1 MRYLQTEWQRNERD
15 RIQWELERAE
25 MKTKISRLEGEKRA
39 LQLQIE
45 NYLKKISLLETSL
58 GVQGATDSYDEAR
71 IKYEKLVNSSPEDG
85 LDLTPLINS
94 RKYLEK
100 CIQDVSLLLQSAS
113 TLYTED
119 SQSYQ
124 SASAG
129 AGAGLQLSNLSFN
142 DGLGSVSVSPQGP
155 SSSSNSVNT
164 GGSSGSSQNFNGNA
178 GLPLPPLPP
187 PPAPRSKDKK
197 SAAADGA
204 DHQENTQPSMDSFSS
219 QYTSVIPAFKLRHTV
234 RQNDSIRT
242 VEFID
247 RDSFLV
253 ANDAGNIQLF
263 STSSSNGGIVVA
275 PRSIRRF
282 KGHKGI
288 VCSIVHDS
296 SSHRA
301 FSAGQDHKIHVWD
314 YNTGGCLEEKV
325 AHADIIWQLGYSES
339 QNLLASGSADGLV
352 KIWKVL
358 EGGKLT
364 GELEIDL
371 SIKDVGWILAFAFS
385 EDENIL
391 FVGCGSGYIFEI
403 DLSMG
408 VIVAECK
415 LDSRDVTATIKSLQ
429 FGVSNTAAMVGF
441 SDGTVA
447 QYDIKSGSCIFSANR
462 HAGAVTTISPSPFNE
477 SLCVSGGDDG
487 AVILWSTTG
496 DGNESISLEKH
507 SSPEGVLEVRWW
519 TEGLLTTCGGDHN
532 LRLYYSTS

>member
-58 GVQGATDSYDEAR
+58 GAQGATDSYDEAR
-71 IKYEKLVNSSPEDG
+71 IQYDKLVNSTSDDD

-119 SQSYQ
+119 SQNYQ
-124 SASAG
+124 NAG
-129 AGAGLQLSNLSFN
+129 AGMQLSNLNFN
-142 DGLGSVSVSPQGP
+142 DGQGSVSVSPQGP
-155 SSSSNSVNT
+155 GSSSNSIST
-164 GGSSGSSQNFNGNA
+164 GGSSGSQNFNGNT
-178 GLPLPPLPP
+178 GMPLPPLPP
-187 PPAPRSKDKK
+187 PPTPRTKDKK
-197 SAAADGA
+197 PTGEETDHEESLQDSAK
-204 DHQENTQPSMDSFSS
+204 SFSS
-219 QYTSVIPAFKLRHTV
+219 QYALTIPAFKLRHTV

-242 VEFID
+242 VDFID
-247 RDSFLV
+247 QDRFLV
-253 ANDAGNIQLF
+253 ANDGGNIQLF
-263 STSSSNGGIVVA
+263 STSSSTGGIVVA

-288 VCSIVHDS
+288 ICSVVHDYKY
-296 SSHRA
+296 HRA

-314 YNTGGCLEEKV
+314 YNTGACLEDKV

-339 QNLLASGSADGLV
+339 QNLLVSGSADGLV

-358 EGGKLT
+358 AGGKLA

-371 SIKDVGWILAFAFS
+371 SVKDVGWILAFAFS
-385 EDENIL
+385 DDENVL

-403 DLSMG
+403 DISMG
-408 VIVAECK
+408 VIVAENK
-415 LDSRDVTATIKSLQ
+415 LDSGNDTATIKALRFNS
-429 FGVSNTAAMVGF
+429 SNTAAMIGF
-441 SDGTVA
+441 SDGTVS
-447 QYDIKSGSCIFSANR
+447 QYDIKSGSCMFSAR
-462 HAGAVTTISPSPFNE
+462 KHTGPVTTISPSPCNE
-477 SLCVSGGDDG
+477 SVCVSGGDDG
-487 AVILWSTTG
+487 TVVLWSTTG

-519 TEGLLTTCGGDHN
+519 GEGLLTTCGGDNN